1 MTRAWLACALLMGC
15 AVADEEGDTSAHAQV
30 HLADFDV
37 EDEGFCNL
45 LPTCGVCSK
54 LCDPEALRDYVPP
67 GVCAAFACELTNGE
81 HVSVHV
87 CTPAE

>member
-1 MTRAWLACALLMGC
+1 MTRAWLACALLTAC
-15 AVADEEGDTSAHAQV
+15 AVAEESDTSAHAQV
-30 HLADFDV
+30 QLADF
-37 EDEGFCNL
+37 ELQDEGLCDL

-67 GVCAAFACELTNGE
+67 GVCAAFTCELTNGQQ
-81 HVSVHV
+81 VSVHV